1 MYYMYFFTL
10 FFTFLWPPWRNVSQ
24 LGASQAQTSE
34 VSAVTISTNLIV
46 AYEPRQPEVGLR
58 SQAK

>member
-1 MYYMYFFTL
+1 MYYMYFFTSI
-10 FFTFLWPPWRNVSQ
+10 WPPWRNVSQ

-34 VSAVTISTNLIV
+34 VSAATISTNLIV
-46 AYEPRQPEVGLR
+46 AYERRQPEVGLR

>member
-1 MYYMYFFTL
+1 MYYMYFFTSIR
-10 FFTFLWPPWRNVSQ
+10 PPWRTVSQ

-34 VSAVTISTNLIV
+34 VSAVTISTNYIV
-46 AYEPRQPEVGLR
+46 AYERRQPEVGLR

>member
-1 MYYMYFFTL
+1 MYYMYFFTP
-10 FFTFLWPPWRNVSQ
+10 TWPPWRNVSQ
-24 LGASQAQTSE
+24 PGASQAQTSE

>member
-1 MYYMYFFTL
+1 MYYMYFFTSIR
-10 FFTFLWPPWRNVSQ
+10 PPWRTVSQ
-24 LGASQAQTSE
+24 LGASQAHTSE

-46 AYEPRQPEVGLR
+46 AYERRQPEVGLR